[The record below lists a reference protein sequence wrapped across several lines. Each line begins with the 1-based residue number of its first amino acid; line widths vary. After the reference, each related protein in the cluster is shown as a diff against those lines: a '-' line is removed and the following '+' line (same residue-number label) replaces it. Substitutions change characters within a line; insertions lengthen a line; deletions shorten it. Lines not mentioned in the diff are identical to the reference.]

1 MPTIFVNW
9 IETRSPEAYPQV
21 ASAIAE
27 AVSGVPGAGAP
38 TPEQVIVYFDVLAAG
53 ELYVD
58 GARFEGW
65 GERDG

>member
-1 MPTIFVNW
+1 
-9 IETRSPEAYPQV
+9 
-21 ASAIAE
+21 
-27 AVSGVPGAGAP
+27 VPGAGAP